1 MPNSKETHKNATPKA
16 VIPESIRT
24 LSKTNRN
31 PVTLGYARVST
42 EQQNTDRQLNSLKE
56 AKISDEH
63 IFVDYASGKDF
74 ARSAFIALTKV
85 LRPGDTLV
93 ISSLDRFGRS
103 FELIPAQ
110 WFEICF
116 SRHVNIRVLDNPLLN
131 MENGTT
137 RSAMDLLV
145 QTLIFVVYSYMADEE
160 RNKIK
165 QRQAQ
170 GIAAAK
176 ERGVR
181 FGRPQRA
188 LPECFS
194 EVLAQYHAKE
204 ITGATAAKLCEMPTS
219 TFYSKARKIKDLQM
233 AG

>member
-145 QTLIFVVYSYMADEE
+145 QTLISLSTPTWQMKSATRSSNARPKVSQLPKNVVYALADHKEHC
-160 RNKIK
+160 RNVSRKCSHSTMPK
-165 QRQAQ
+165 KSPAQ
-170 GIAAAK
+170 PQPSSA
-176 ERGVR
+176 RCRPRR
-181 FGRPQRA
+181 FTAR
-188 LPECFS
+188 
-194 EVLAQYHAKE
+194 HAK
-204 ITGATAAKLCEMPTS
+204 
-219 TFYSKARKIKDLQM
+219 
-233 AG
+233 